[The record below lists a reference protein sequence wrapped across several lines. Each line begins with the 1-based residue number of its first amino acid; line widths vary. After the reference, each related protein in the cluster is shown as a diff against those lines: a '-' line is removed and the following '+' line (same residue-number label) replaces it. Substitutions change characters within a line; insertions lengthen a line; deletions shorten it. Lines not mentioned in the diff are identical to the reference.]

1 MYPALTFLLNVRV
14 TKETYFYSNQV
25 QLSFFVVQIL
35 ETYYYFTTIR
45 GYVSRSSYT
54 TLRSVYKKKTLG
66 KKEKKTNKSNTKFKI
81 KSEARHV
88 STLISFD
95 LH

>member
-54 TLRSVYKKKTLG
+54 SLRSVYKKKKLRKKG
-66 KKEKKTNKSNTKFKI
+66 KENEQI
-81 KSEARHV
+81 KY
-88 STLISFD
+88 
-95 LH
+95 